1 MWQQQVFLHKV
12 SVESFDDYDRYNAS
26 EMATKEPES
35 QLLEHGGP
43 DPLQLGDGEA
53 PAGEAALRIQ
63 VSILSCHHVTDL
75 RLQGQVLPQRGRQV
89 RARQGEEVVHA
100 VRGQDHQDVQNRWI
114 RHVIFM
120 IVNS

>member
-35 QLLEHGGP
+35 QLLERGSS
-43 DPLQLGDGEA
+43 DPLQLGDSEA

-63 VSILSCHHVTDL
+63 
-75 RLQGQVLPQRGRQV
+75 G
-89 RARQGEEVVHA
+89 
-100 VRGQDHQDVQNRWI
+100 
-114 RHVIFM
+114 
-120 IVNS
+120 